1 MPLFNNIVIPPSKIS
16 KGKTYHRNDLGMT
29 FILAEM
35 FRFSVI
41 VALLYFYSNILCQN
55 VNLI

>member
-35 FRFSVI
+35 FTFSVI
-41 VALLYFYSNILCQN
+41 VALLIIL
-55 VNLI
+55 